1 MSEEEAARTTSF
13 GMLRYAQ
20 QYFDGGVATYGLTK
34 HRPSSVAL
42 FLMGHSI
49 ELALK
54 AFLLAKNVPL
64 SDLRSRDFGHNLEA
78 LLAEARLR
86 GIGDVVEITQ
96 IDAGVIHLLNIEYS
110 TKRFEYIRT
119 GIMTIP
125 EWHLL
130 EAVARK
136 LAHELQ
142 TLCLEAT

>member
-1 MSEEEAARTTSF
+1 
-13 GMLRYAQ
+13 
-20 QYFDGGVATYGLTK
+20 
-34 HRPSSVAL
+34 
-42 FLMGHSI
+42 
-49 ELALK
+49 
-54 AFLLAKNVPL
+54 
-64 SDLRSRDFGHNLEA
+64 
-78 LLAEARLR
+78 
-86 GIGDVVEITQ
+86 
-96 IDAGVIHLLNIEYS
+96 LNIEYS